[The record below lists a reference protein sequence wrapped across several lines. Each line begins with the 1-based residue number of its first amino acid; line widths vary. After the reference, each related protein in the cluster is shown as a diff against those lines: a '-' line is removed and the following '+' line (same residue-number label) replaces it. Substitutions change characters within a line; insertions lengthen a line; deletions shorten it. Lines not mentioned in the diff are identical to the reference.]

1 MTGIE
6 FLLPLIGGKVIGGLK
21 EKKAEEDAEKSW
33 NLWVKQKEFIDAQD
47 DADKLEQR
55 IYTEKYEKEKRDEK
69 REYETSPENLA
80 NIQMKKFV
88 ESQASFDVT
97 VKKEGY
103 TSLMFDD
110 EGKKL
115 PFSVYAPLVTKKIVE
130 KKRNDQLKDLA
141 QQAGIDITQPNWE
154 ASYQNLITQQPKGM
168 TLEKQNQMSEDSA
181 LRKLAQG
188 VGIDVSKPSWRTDYS
203 NFVKGT
209 SKGMTLEEQKNL
221 EIETATK
228 KDAIQA
234 GIDVSQPDWK
244 TKLQT
249 LRQGQSAGMTLKQ
262 EETAKTEL
270 QITNQKELNK
280 LADARDKVLNTE
292 YTLFDAKNSK
302 SALYDGVNV
311 QPFIMTFEDTK
322 GNPLSNKKRL
332 DLHGQYI
339 TNHFDN
345 TARATGGL
353 QNPDMLNYVYK
364 FRDDYLAYY
373 EELRS
378 KTSDTD
384 FRPNSLI
391 TSAAVHPYFKTI
403 INRIHKGNNNLK
415 DLFQTGA
422 VLKAVGEENVIPIVK
437 PSVATITD
445 KDGQYT
451 VGGHEIDYSVVDKQY
466 HKTYL
471 TLANEIELNR
481 DIAGDSD
488 ALLSGL
494 SLIAGPRQIRGQ
506 VINDTSVIGFVEDLL
521 SENFR
526 IEDFRAIDPQQRTA
540 MGNPYVQNDSFKQAL
555 VRKANTHFV
564 SPAQAIDALAIGVKL
579 RGATSA
585 TTSEEYAKQNGIDLQ
600 AHDKE
605 TSDANGIISI
615 VNQAL
620 TSVPDMSLNKQ
631 RKDNPESAY
640 YLQVGGQDIRANAD
654 ATDLFS
660 KPLSVFTTLFSTIPN
675 QFNVAVSEL
684 SELQVIEKVK
694 KSYETGQ
701 DSLRWLNYSTAVNE
715 KTGKRFIQEEAE
727 RRGMSVSNFIK
738 AEEKSSK
745 FLKNELDSIT
755 NTLADNGASEAAR
768 GEARK
773 KFYLYTLSY
782 KLASLLQGGTGGRT
796 ISDQDVENMFKVLSN
811 ESLTSS
817 EKFITS
823 MVNIKKMAVNVKE
836 MNEKIRLGLA
846 ISPNDDFKT
855 PQRPF
860 LVAGQYF
867 KNNLAGTFM
876 PTYENVA
883 HYLIHKTLNKTEVD
897 KRIEKNENLE
907 PFFIP
912 TEDQKKNLTPK
923 QLQTLEEASRIV
935 G

>member
-21 EKKAEEDAEKSW
+21 EKKAKEDAEKSW
-33 NLWVKQKEFIDAQD
+33 DLWVQQKEFIDAQD
-47 DADKLEQR
+47 DADKREQR
-55 IYTEKYEKEKRDEK
+55 IYTEGYEKTKRDER

-88 ESQASFDVT
+88 ESQAAFDVT

-103 TSLMFDD
+103 NSLMFND

-141 QQAGIDITQPNWE
+141 QQAGIDITQSNWE
-154 ASYQNLITQQPKGM
+154 ASYQNLITKQPKGM
-168 TLEKQNQMSEDSA
+168 TLEEQNQMSEDSA

-209 SKGMTLEEQKNL
+209 SKGMTLEEQKDL
-221 EIETATK
+221 EVKTATK
-228 KDAIQA
+228 KDAIKA
-234 GIDVSQPDWK
+234 GIDVSQPDWE

-249 LRQGQSAGMTLKQ
+249 LRRGQSAGMTLKE
-262 EETAKTEL
+262 EETAKTKL
-270 QITNQKELNK
+270 QVANQKELNK
-280 LADARDKVLNTE
+280 LADAVDLVKNTQF
-292 YTLFDAKNSK
+292 TLFDAKNNK
-302 SALYDGVNV
+302 SALYDGVDV
-311 QPFIMTFEDTK
+311 QPFRMTFEDTK
-322 GNPLSNKKRL
+322 GNLLSSKKRV
-332 DLHGQYI
+332 DLYGDYI
-339 TNHFDN
+339 LRHFTD
-345 TARATGGL
+345 TAKAVGGL
-353 QNPDMLNYVYK
+353 QNPDMVRFIHEFVN
-364 FRDDYLAYY
+364 DYQAYY
-373 EELRS
+373 EEVRS
-378 KTSDTD
+378 KHQKSD
-384 FRPNSLI
+384 FRPNSLL
-391 TSAAVHPYFKTI
+391 SQAAVHPYFKTI
-403 INRIHKGNNNLK
+403 INRIHNGNNNLK
-415 DLFQTGA
+415 DLLQTGA
-422 VLKAVGEENVIPIVK
+422 VLKSVSEENIVPIVT
-437 PSVATITD
+437 PATVTITD

-451 VGGHEIDYSVVDKQY
+451 VGGVEINYSVVDAQF
-466 HKTYL
+466 HKPYL
-471 TLANEIELNR
+471 TLANEIERNR
-481 DIAGDSD
+481 GIGGDSD
-488 ALLSGL
+488 ALLSAL
-494 SLIAGPRQIRGQ
+494 SLVAGPRQIRGQ
-506 VINDTSVIGFVEDLL
+506 VINDTSVLAFFEDVL

-526 IEDFRAIDPQQRTA
+526 IEDFRSIDPQQRTA
-540 MGNPYVQNDSFKQAL
+540 MNNPYTQNDAFKQVL
-555 VRKANTHFV
+555 IRKANTHFV

-579 RGATSA
+579 KGATSA
-585 TTSEEYAKQNGIDLQ
+585 NTSEEYAKQNGIDLQ

-620 TSVPDMSLNKQ
+620 TSIPDVSLNKQ
-631 RKDNPESAY
+631 RQASPETSY
-640 YLQVGGQDIRANAD
+640 YLQVGGQDIRANPD

-660 KPLSVFTTLFSTIPN
+660 KPLSFFTTLFDTIPD

-684 SELQVIEKVK
+684 SELQVVEKVK

-715 KTGKRFIQEEAE
+715 KTGKRFIEEEAE
-727 RRGMSVSNFIK
+727 RRGMTVGNFIK
-738 AEEKSSK
+738 AEEKSNK
-745 FLKNELDSIT
+745 FLKNELNSIT
-755 NTLADNGASEAAR
+755 KTLESSSASEAAR

-796 ISDQDVENMFKVLSN
+796 ISDQDVENMFRVLSA

-817 EKFITS
+817 KKFITS

-846 ISPNDDFKT
+846 VSPNDDFKT

-860 LVAGQYF
+860 FVAGQYF

-883 HYLIHKTLNKTEVD
+883 HYLIHNTLNKTEVD
-897 KRIEKNENLE
+897 ERINQNENLE
-907 PFFIP
+907 PFFVP
-912 TEDQKKNLTPK
+912 TEDQEKNLTPQ
-923 QLQTLEEASRIV
+923 QLKTLEEASRIV